1 MTKRIK
7 ESKAREDLEAVIQVQ
22 FEIATTAEKEST
34 RTNAANTYKGLVK
47 DYKELFGFEPEE
59 KGEMKLVG
67 KKKNISGY
75 AKNK

>member
-7 ESKAREDLEAVIQVQ
+7 ESKAREDLEAVMKEQ
-22 FEIATTAEKEST
+22 FQIATTSEKEST

-59 KGEMKLVG
+59 PGEMTLVG
-67 KKKNISGY
+67 DKKKISGY
-75 AKNK
+75 NK